1 MRIDASAI
9 RELARGRWLGILGQ
23 LAPELGAALSR
34 IGRHVGCPVH
44 GGKDGF
50 RLFKDAAVSGGGICN
65 SCGAFPD
72 GFALLMW
79 LKGWTFP
86 EALEQVAE
94 ALGLSESGPVPP
106 AQCWRPKREA
116 DPKILER
123 LRRTWSEGLSVSHP
137 KAEPLRRYLRRR
149 GLNPAILED
158 ARELRF
164 HPRLA
169 YFEAGRIRGRFP
181 ALLALVR
188 NAAGK
193 AVTIHRTYLT
203 PDGHKAPVPEPKKL
217 MPVWGELNGGAV
229 RLGAPGSLL
238 SVTEGIETALAVREA
253 TGLTVW
259 PTLSCTLL
267 ERFQPPK
274 RVTTLLVW
282 ADRDRSGAG
291 EQAAEALKLRLSGR
305 LKVLVF
311 MPGLPVPKG
320 KKSLDWLDVLVEY
333 GPMGFP
339 FYRAGLAA

>member
-1 MRIDASAI
+1 MRIDASAV

-23 LAPELGAALSR
+23 LAPELETALAR
-34 IGRHVGCPVH
+34 VGRHVGCPVH

-79 LKGWTFP
+79 LKGWSFP
-86 EALEQVAE
+86 ETLEAVAE
-94 ALGLSESGPVPP
+94 ALGLSESGSVPP
-106 AQCWRPKREA
+106 AQCWRPKREE
-116 DPKILER
+116 DPKVLER
-123 LRRTWSEGLSVSHP
+123 LRRTWREGLSVSHP
-137 KAEPLRRYLRRR
+137 KADPLRHYLRRR
-149 GLNPAILED
+149 GLNPTILD
-158 ARELRF
+158 GTRELRF
-164 HPRLA
+164 HPKLA
-169 YFEAGRIRGRFP
+169 YFEDGRIRGRFP

-188 NAAGK
+188 DAGGK
-193 AVTIHRTYLT
+193 AVTLHRTYLT
-203 PDGHKAPVPEPKKL
+203 PDGRKAPVPAPKKL
-217 MPVWGELNGGAV
+217 MSVWGQINGGAV
-229 RLGAPGSLL
+229 RLGAPRSLL
-238 SVTEGIETALAVREA
+238 SVAEGIETALAVREV

-267 ERFQPPK
+267 ERFEPPA

-291 EQAAEALKLRLSGR
+291 ERAAKALEQRLSAR

-311 MPGLPVPKG
+311 TPGLPIPQG

-339 FYRAGLAA
+339 FYRENLAA